1 MEHVEYFKLQSKN
14 LLRDYKTR
22 IFNKAE
28 EFSDYQPKYFDIGRI
43 LFDFNL
49 PDYKKD
55 FKFTLM
61 NAQHIIAQLAGFT
74 KWNDLQNAK
83 SDELELAHLLFDN
96 AHKISAEE
104 WSAYLANAESMN
116 NCRFNSKEKLEIFKQ
131 VFLSADKHRSDFI
144 PYRFDLERKHNMPP
158 ADLTEDEKYDYKDV
172 YIELNEQEKLAAIKD
187 HQEKGLGYDLE
198 DTVECLHCGKRYQ
211 FKEVKAIRLKAEY
224 RSEDD
229 FDEIVCKNYPQC
241 DGNILDLMKVGKN
254 GGLSSEEYDNGH
266 VPFDLDMDQ
275 GYVDDYE

>member
-1 MEHVEYFKLQSKN
+1 MEHIEYFKLQSKN

-22 IFNKAE
+22 TFNKTE
-28 EFSDYQPKYFDIGRI
+28 EFYDYRPKYFDIDRI
-43 LFDFNL
+43 FSDFHI
-49 PDYKKD
+49 PDYKED

-61 NAQHIIAQLAGFT
+61 NAQHIIAQLAGFI

-104 WSAYLANAESMN
+104 WSAYITHVESMN
-116 NCRFNSKEKLEIFKQ
+116 NCKFNYKEKLEIFKQ
-131 VFLSADKHRSDFI
+131 VFLSADKHRSDSI
-144 PYRFDLERKHNMPP
+144 PYRFDLERKHSMPP
-158 ADLTEDEKYDYKDV
+158 ADLAEGEKYNYDDV
-172 YIELNEQEKLAAIKD
+172 YIELNDKEKQAAIKD
-187 HQEKGLGYDLE
+187 HQENGLGYDLE

-211 FKEVKAIRLKAEY
+211 FKEVKAIRLKKEY
-224 RSEDD
+224 RSEND

-241 DGNILDLMKVGKN
+241 NGNILDLMKVGLN
-254 GGLSSEEYDNGH
+254 GELSSEEFDNEQ

>member
-1 MEHVEYFKLQSKN
+1 MDHVEYFKLQSKN

-22 IFNKAE
+22 FFDEKE
-28 EFSDYQPKYFDIGRI
+28 EFYDYHPKYFDISRI
-43 LFDFNL
+43 LLDFGL
-49 PDYKKD
+49 PDHKED

-61 NAQHIIAQLAGFT
+61 NSQHIIAQLAGFS
-74 KWNDLQNAK
+74 KWNDLQSAK
-83 SDELELAHLLFDN
+83 PDELELAHLSFDN

-116 NCRFNSKEKLEIFKQ
+116 NCKFNSKEKLEIFKQ

-144 PYRFDLERKHNMPP
+144 PYRFDLEQKHSMPP
-158 ADLTEDEKYDYKDV
+158 TDLTENEKDDYKDV
-172 YIELNEQEKLAAIKD
+172 YIELNEQGK
-187 HQEKGLGYDLE
+187 
-198 DTVECLHCGKRYQ
+198 LHCGERYK
-211 FKEVKAIRLKAEY
+211 FKEVKAIRLKEEY

-229 FDEIVCKNYPQC
+229 FDEIVCKNYPHC

-254 GGLSSEEYDNGH
+254 GELSSEEYYYGR
-266 VPFDLDMDQ
+266 VPFDDDMDQ